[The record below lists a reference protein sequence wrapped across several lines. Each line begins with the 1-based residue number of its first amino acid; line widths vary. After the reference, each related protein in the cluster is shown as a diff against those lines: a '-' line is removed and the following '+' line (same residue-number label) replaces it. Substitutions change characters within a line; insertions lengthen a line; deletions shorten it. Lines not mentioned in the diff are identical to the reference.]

1 MKLAALQRSISK
13 ISSDR
18 TAIIIAHRL
27 STIRNAERI
36 IVLDNGKIIEDGNHE
51 QLVDKRGTSANVG
64 RSNRFN
70 SMIENGPLYVKPVRK
85 RLKIMSLDRFSRTTS
100 LLLVATLALAM
111 AHTVSA
117 ELITTNPATA
127 DWLND
132 GENDGLQLVTFF
144 LFFVGYISMGAAFV
158 FFMAERNNVAP
169 QYRTTMTISAL
180 IVGIAA
186 FHYYYMRGVYVDHQ
200 VVSIEYRYM
209 DWIITVPLMALKF
222 PSLVGKDAITDDKVA
237 GLGFTGICF
246 TGALIMIG
254 FGYLGEAG
262 LMDAY
267 LALLLGGMG
276 WAMIIVATGTPWSS
290 GKGVD
295 NSKIAPELMWS
306 ANALRW
312 FIVVGWII
320 YPLGYLFSPEV
331 EIVDIGDKGELYMGI
346 AYNIADMIN
355 KIGFGIVA
363 WMGAK
368 KASEALEA

>member
-1 MKLAALQRSISK
+1 MRNMITDKFSK
-13 ISSDR
+13 
-18 TAIIIAHRL
+18 
-27 STIRNAERI
+27 
-36 IVLDNGKIIEDGNHE
+36 
-51 QLVDKRGTSANVG
+51 
-64 RSNRFN
+64 
-70 SMIENGPLYVKPVRK
+70 
-85 RLKIMSLDRFSRTTS
+85 TTS
-100 LLLVATLALAM
+100 LLLIATISLAM
-111 AHTVSA
+111 AGTVSA
-117 ELITTNPATA
+117 A
-127 DWLND
+127 DVVDPSVKYD
-132 GENDGLQLVTFF
+132 GEPLQLVTFF

-158 FFMAERNNVAP
+158 FFMSERSNVAP

-186 FHYYYMRGVYVDHQ
+186 FHYYYMRAVYTDLGT
-200 VVSIEYRYM
+200 VSVEYRYM

-222 PSLVGKDAITDDKVA
+222 PSLVGKEAITDSKFL
-237 GLGFTGICF
+237 GMGFTGICF

-254 FGYLGEAG
+254 FGYLGESGVLGEVMGAAAGGWAG
-262 LMDAY
+262 LI
-267 LALLLGGMG
+267 LGGVG

-320 YPLGYLFSPEV
+320 YPIGYLFSPGAELGLGYGNQELLAV
-331 EIVDIGDKGELYMGI
+331 FYNVADI
-346 AYNIADMIN
+346 IN

-368 KASEALEA
+368 KATEALAAAE

>member
-1 MKLAALQRSISK
+1 MVSMPLCGPFKWVKKSTDNVTRENESIYSRRIPYSLMNMQYENSSKLRSLKLNRRNSAVLAVMLFALAAVALP
-13 ISSDR
+13 
-18 TAIIIAHRL
+18 AA
-27 STIRNAERI
+27 AE
-36 IVLDNGKIIEDGNHE
+36 
-51 QLVDKRGTSANVG
+51 
-64 RSNRFN
+64 
-70 SMIENGPLYVKPVRK
+70 
-85 RLKIMSLDRFSRTTS
+85 
-100 LLLVATLALAM
+100 
-111 AHTVSA
+111 
-117 ELITTNPATA
+117 TTNPATA
-127 DWLND
+127 CIEDAAGVITNLDECWLND
-132 GENDGLQLVTFF
+132 GSNDGLQLVTFF

-158 FFMAERNNVAP
+158 FFMSERGNVGKEH
-169 QYRTTMTISAL
+169 RTTMTISAL

-222 PSLVGKDAITDDKVA
+222 PSLVGKDAITDAKFL
-237 GLGFTGICF
+237 GMGFTGVCF
-246 TGALIMIG
+246 TGALIMIS

-262 LMDAY
+262 LLMGGSQTGGI
-267 LALLLGGMG
+267 LGLVLGGVG

-295 NSKIAPELMWS
+295 NDKIPAELMWS

-320 YPLGYLFSPEV
+320 YPLGYLFSPKA
-331 EIVDIGDKGELYMGI
+331 DIIDLGAEGELWMGI

-355 KIGFGIVA
+355 KIGFGVVA

-368 KASEALEA
+368 KAAEATA

>member
-1 MKLAALQRSISK
+1 
-13 ISSDR
+13 
-18 TAIIIAHRL
+18 
-27 STIRNAERI
+27 
-36 IVLDNGKIIEDGNHE
+36 
-51 QLVDKRGTSANVG
+51 
-64 RSNRFN
+64 
-70 SMIENGPLYVKPVRK
+70 MI
-85 RLKIMSLDRFSRTTS
+85 
-100 LLLVATLALAM
+100 ATLTLAF
-111 AHTVSA
+111 ANTVSA
-117 ELITTNPATA
+117 GTTNPADA
-127 DWLND
+127 LWLND
-132 GENDGLQLVTFF
+132 NKNDGLELVTFF

-158 FFMAERNNVAP
+158 FFMSERSNVAP

-186 FHYYYMRGVYVDHQ
+186 FHYYYMRGVYVEHQ

-222 PSLVGKDAITDDKVA
+222 PSLVGKDAITDEKFA
-237 GLGFTGICF
+237 GMGFTGICF

-262 LMDAY
+262 IMDAY
-267 LALLLGGMG
+267 LALALGGMG

-295 NSKIAPELMWS
+295 NDKIAPELMWS

-320 YPLGYLFSPEV
+320 YPVGYLFSPEV
-331 EIVDIGDKGELYMGI
+331 AIIDIGEKGELYMGI

-368 KASEALEA
+368 KATEALEA

>member
-1 MKLAALQRSISK
+1 MDITPIYILRYFVDALRNMITDKFSK
-13 ISSDR
+13 
-18 TAIIIAHRL
+18 
-27 STIRNAERI
+27 
-36 IVLDNGKIIEDGNHE
+36 
-51 QLVDKRGTSANVG
+51 
-64 RSNRFN
+64 
-70 SMIENGPLYVKPVRK
+70 
-85 RLKIMSLDRFSRTTS
+85 TTS
-100 LLLVATLALAM
+100 LLLVATFALALAG
-111 AHTVSA
+111 TVSA
-117 ELITTNPATA
+117 VDTKPI
-127 DWLND
+127 
-132 GENDGLQLVTFF
+132 GENGLPEFIDGNTLETMTFF
-144 LFFVGYISMGAAFV
+144 LFFVGYIAMGAAFV
-158 FFMAERNNVAP
+158 FFMSERNNVAP

-186 FHYYYMRGVYVDHQ
+186 FHYYYMRGVYADYGT
-200 VVSIEYRYM
+200 VSVEYRYM

-222 PSLVGKDAITDDKVA
+222 PSLVGKDAITDKTFA

-254 FGYLGEAG
+254 FGYAGEAG
-262 LMDAY
+262 LMQPV

-290 GKGVD
+290 GLGVD
-295 NSKIAPELMWS
+295 NDKISSELMWS

-331 EIVDIGDKGELYMGI
+331 ELITMDNGAELMAV
-346 AYNIADMIN
+346 AYNVADIIN

-368 KASEALEA
+368 KATEALAESE